1 MEEGETSAGSW
12 DNGTPG
18 GWARPTYHKPPSAQ
32 PGKMGSGS
40 SEIYVDNKPIDWDED
55 YPPLGQ
61 VQNLQAMNEAWS
73 IRSING
79 TYSGDSSSASIIS
92 GSAADYVDSDEED
105 EPTPRLNLI
114 HPPPANQPK
123 RPAHRHQPIWIDL
136 PNGIDSAGKR
146 LFWEPAILRTRDQ
159 GGHLVPV
166 PAARLA
172 QLANARL
179 IPETSQHWLSRGL
192 RIEKVSL
199 NRRENNGPA
208 VQLTVTRPHPYGN
221 DAAYHFR
228 VLHSVRMGNV
238 MATKLV

>member
-1 MEEGETSAGSW
+1 MSRE
-12 DNGTPG
+12 
-18 GWARPTYHKPPSAQ
+18 
-32 PGKMGSGS
+32 S
-40 SEIYVDNKPIDWDED
+40 SEIDIDNSPIDWDED

-61 VQNLQAMNEAWS
+61 VQNLQAMNEVWS
-73 IRSING
+73 TRSLNG
-79 TYSGDSSSASIIS
+79 TYSGDSSSVSMIS
-92 GSAADYVDSDEED
+92 GSVADDVDCDEEE
-105 EPTPRLNLI
+105 EPAPCLNMV
-114 HPPPANQPK
+114 HPPPAPQPK
-123 RPAHRHQPIWIDL
+123 RPNHRPQPIWIDL

-146 LFWEPAILRTRDQ
+146 LFWEPAVLRTRD
-159 GGHLVPV
+159 HRDELTPV
-166 PAARLA
+166 SASRMA

-199 NRRENNGPA
+199 HRRENNGPA

-228 VLHSVRMGNV
+228 ILHGLRIGNV